1 MKAILVG
8 FMGTGKTTIGKLLAQ
23 NLQVPHFDLDQVIVE
38 HTGLTINQLF
48 ERFGEKTFRN
58 LEHQLLLNHLNK
70 DGILSTGGGTPVMS
84 DNLTSLKQS
93 QVPVVLLEA
102 SIETIFKRVSNN
114 QARPLVNQL
123 SFQQLAALKQQRNS
137 RYYAC
142 ADLVVATDDLS
153 PVQISTKIN
162 FFLKQLKN

>member
-1 MKAILVG
+1 MKTILVG
-8 FMGTGKTTIGKLLAQ
+8 FMGTGKTTIGELLAQ

-38 HTGLTINQLF
+38 QTGWTINQLF
-48 ERFGEKTFRN
+48 ERFGEKFFRN
-58 LEHQLLLNHLNK
+58 LEHQLLLDHLNK
-70 DGILSTGGGTPVMS
+70 DGVLSTGGGTPVMN

-114 QARPLVNQL
+114 QTRPLVNQL
-123 SFQQLAALKQQRNS
+123 NFQQLAKLKQQRSS

-142 ADLVVATDDLS
+142 ADLVIATDDLS
-153 PVQISTKIN
+153 PTQISAKIN
-162 FFLKQLKN
+162 HFLKQIKN